1 MGGDIKMD
9 IINYAKIKKVETDL
23 AQHKLDYAKQSEYPI
38 VNLFK
43 NSNFNNAEEWIISSS
58 AEYTIINNELILTKN
73 SSGNGQVWQGVT
85 MNIGDKYYVKVDM
98 LSDRIGDGSE
108 VIDAIGGG
116 GVRHSGSGEYEKL
129 SYIIEATATTHYI
142 RVIRSDSPREVS
154 PLGIR
159 IKKPMLVNLT
169 ELYGSGNEPTV
180 EEFEEV
186 LSKFPDYWFESKTN
200 LFTFKEL
207 VDDFKLEQSNIKK
220 VETDLTQHKEDYIQH
235 KLDYAKQAEYPI
247 VNLFKNSNFNNA
259 EEWIISSSA
268 EYTIINNELILTKNS
283 SGNGQVWQGVTMNI
297 GDKYYVKVDMLSD
310 RIGDGSE
317 VIDAIG
323 GGGVRHSGSGEYEKL
338 SYIIEATA
346 TTHYI
351 RVIRSDSPREVS
363 PLGIRIKKPML
374 VNLTELYG
382 SGNEPTVEEFEEVL
396 SKFPDYWFES
406 KTNLFTFKELVD
418 DFKLEQSNINELENR
433 VSTLVD
439 SLFIE
444 EGQNWEGVSA

>member
-1 MGGDIKMD
+1 MVRLNAKNNSQTALTRDIGPSETSFTVEDPYSLPTPPFRMTID
-9 IINYAKIKKVETDL
+9 EEIMEVGAKNDGTKTLSNVIRAQEGTTAQSHSSGSAVRCRFTAGMYDEIKQAVTSHKAEMATQLNSKVTKVEGKGLSTNDYTNIDKIEVTKVKDKADKIYVDTIKDNLNDRIDNIIATPTTVSEQEIIDARQGKASLGANLTAIKDDL
-23 AQHKLDYAKQSEYPI
+23 VAHKEDYAKQAEYPI

-43 NSNFNNAEEWIISSS
+43 NSNFNNAEEWTISSS
-58 AEYTIINNELILTKN
+58 ASYTIINNELILTQN
-73 SSGNGQVWQGVT
+73 GSGNGQVWQGVT

-108 VIDAIGGG
+108 VNTAIGLF
-116 GVRHSGSGEYEKL
+116 GVMHSGSGEYEKL

-142 RVIRSDSPREVS
+142 RVIRSDVPREVS

-186 LSKFPDYWFESKTN
+186 LSKFPDYW
-200 LFTFKEL
+200 
-207 VDDFKLEQSNIKK
+207 I
-220 VETDLTQHKEDYIQH
+220 
-235 KLDYAKQAEYPI
+235 
-247 VNLFKNSNFNNA
+247 
-259 EEWIISSSA
+259 
-268 EYTIINNELILTKNS
+268 
-283 SGNGQVWQGVTMNI
+283 
-297 GDKYYVKVDMLSD
+297 
-310 RIGDGSE
+310 
-317 VIDAIG
+317 
-323 GGGVRHSGSGEYEKL
+323 
-338 SYIIEATA
+338 
-346 TTHYI
+346 
-351 RVIRSDSPREVS
+351 
-363 PLGIRIKKPML
+363 
-374 VNLTELYG
+374 
-382 SGNEPTVEEFEEVL
+382 
-396 SKFPDYWFES
+396 ES